1 MRKRVFAAA
10 FAAAVVF
17 GSAGFVRAHEG
28 HEHKILGTVKM
39 AASDRLTLE
48 DTGGKEVMVKV
59 TPETLIMAKPAVKI
73 ENVKPGTRV
82 VVTAAEEKDT
92 TLTAK
97 RIEVGP
103 APRDRR

>member
-1 MRKRVFAAA
+1 MRRRLFAAA
-10 FAAAVVF
+10 FAAAVAF
-17 GSAGFVRAHEG
+17 GSAVFVGAHEG
-28 HEHKILGTVKM
+28 HEHRIMGTVKM
-39 AASDRLTLE
+39 AAADRLKVE

-59 TPETLIMAKPAVKI
+59 TPETRITAKPAVKI

-82 VVTAAEEKDT
+82 VVTAVEEKDT

-103 APRDRR
+103 APRARR